1 MFFGKVSGLGFHSLV
16 ISDLQLV
23 YPSMYIGYLV
33 AGMGDDLI
41 SHISAIVIVISMDV
55 DIGRSVIAWVR

>member
-1 MFFGKVSGLGFHSLV
+1 M

-41 SHISAIVIVISMDV
+41 PHISAIVIVISMDV
-55 DIGRSVIAWVR
+55 DIGRPVIAWVR